1 MKNRYVSVDALLALQ
16 FPLDGDC
23 ERPFPVISVNDMM
36 NLPFIEV
43 EDAKCVEQEEFC
55 TEHDCFNNVNL
66 ICLSTAANRD
76 SSKGRQCPCYT
87 PD

>member
-1 MKNRYVSVDALLALQ
+1 MKKRYVSVDSLLALQ
-16 FPLDGDC
+16 FPLSEC
-23 ERPFPVISVNDMM
+23 EQPFPVISVSDVM

-55 TEHDCFNNVNL
+55 TEHDCFNNEGLV
-66 ICLSTAANRD
+66 CLSTEKNRD
-76 SSKGRQCPCYT
+76 PGRGKSCPCYT

>member
-1 MKNRYVSVDALLALQ
+1 MKKRYVSVDALLALK
-16 FPLDGDC
+16 FPLEGC
-23 ERPFPVISVNDMM
+23 EPPFPVLSVSDMM

-55 TEHDCFNNVNL
+55 VEHDCFHNENL

-76 SSKGRQCPCYT
+76 SSKGKQCPCYSQ
-87 PD
+87 D